1 MARLTAISGIGGKLP
16 AAFLLEIDGRRL
28 LLDLGEGPE
37 AGVLPDISDVG
48 AVDAICLSHAH
59 MDHAGALQLAA
70 RLGDPPV
77 YATAATFRHIPAD
90 QVAIE
95 HRRILPV
102 RGPTEIE
109 GVAVNL
115 GRSGHAPGGIW
126 FHVPS
131 DGGILYTGDWSLESK
146 LLPFDAPPPADLVIT
161 DASYGDR
168 DTALEDQIDA
178 IASAAA
184 DGAVLPVPGGGR
196 GPEMALAL
204 AERGLRPV
212 VCRQVRREMEELA
225 GDDDGIIAPERRTA
239 LSRFL
244 ANISADIRWQPSDV
258 IIAVEA
264 NGEAGLSS
272 ELVKRRQEG
281 FRFVFSSHV
290 PPGTP
295 AATLLAGGEA
305 RWLPWNVHPR
315 LRDILQ
321 LAEDSGARQIV
332 PAFVGAE
339 NIELLRQKLGSRLTL
354 NRTAECLPREP
365 IDRTKENSWTRPSA
379 PRS

>member
-1 MARLTAISGIGGKLP
+1 MARLTAVSGIGGKLP
-16 AAFLLEIDGRRL
+16 AAFLLDIDGRRI

-37 AGVLPDISDVG
+37 AGVLPDVSDVG

-59 MDHAGALQLAA
+59 MDHAGALQLSA
-70 RLGDPPV
+70 RLGNPPV
-77 YATAATFRHIPAD
+77 YATAATFHHILAD
-90 QVAIE
+90 RVPIE
-95 HRRILPV
+95 RRRILPV
-102 RGPTEIE
+102 RGPAEIE

-126 FHVPS
+126 FHFPN
-131 DGGILYTGDWSLESK
+131 DGGILYTGDWSQESK
-146 LLPFDAPPPADLVIT
+146 LLPFDAPPPADCIIT

-168 DTALEDQIDA
+168 DTALDDQIGA

-225 GDDDGIIAPERRTA
+225 GDDDGIIAPEQRNA

-244 ANISADIRWQPSDV
+244 ANVSADIRWQPSDV

-272 ELVKRRQEG
+272 ELTRRRQEG
-281 FRFVFSSHV
+281 FRFLFSSHV

-295 AATLLAGGEA
+295 AAALLAAGEA
-305 RWLPWNVHPR
+305 QWLPWNVHPR

-321 LAEDSGARQIV
+321 LAEVSAARQIV
-332 PAFVGAE
+332 PAFVSPE
-339 NIELLRQKLGSRLTL
+339 NIQLLRQKLGSRLTL
-354 NRTAECLPREP
+354 NRTIECLPLEP
-365 IDRTKENSWTRPSA
+365 IDRTEENTWTR
-379 PRS
+379 RSTSRS